1 MYVLGSTYLD
11 TEKQLLVTADQT
23 VALQRK
29 PYLVL
34 LHLIENRHRMITR
47 DELLE
52 RFWGGQEVYDQSVS
66 KAIGSIRRA
75 FGESATSSRFIE
87 TRWGSGYRYVG
98 PFTEQTQV
106 GVGSAVEGVTES
118 ELSDITDSG
127 DSNRGKLG
135 DSNAADQGTPGD
147 GLGRDA
153 ETSNVHRPVTEPLSA
168 EGPRTAPTR
177 DSAKGSGEVPAG
189 KSSNRTVR
197 VYLAAAVIAAA
208 ALFGFLG
215 AERWRHPSETQAATA
230 TVADP
235 ARSVA
240 VLPFQVDQG
249 SAEDTYLGVG
259 FSDAIADRLKTVEQL
274 TVRSSST
281 IRTVL
286 GKEPDAK
293 TAAEKL
299 RVQAVVEGNLHR
311 EAGKIIVKVRV
322 FGQTG
327 AELWSDTFSANNEN
341 IFSAE
346 DSIAKQVLTAIL
358 PHFEGQPVKTLS
370 GPETAKYEAYE
381 KYMKAEFFA
390 TNRSRSSLTKAVGLL
405 EEAITIDPNYARAYA
420 AMANCYQLIGFYEY
434 LPPSEAYPRAEE
446 AARKA
451 MSLDNS
457 NSEAHVAMLSALT
470 DYEHDWVGAEREFK
484 ATVAIDPNYAAAYQY
499 YGFSLLGMGR
509 GEEAVAVTKRAQQLD
524 PVSPS
529 VQTSLAWALFLM
541 RRNEESEQEC
551 KRALELYPDF
561 IPAHQLLGLVYG
573 QMNDNNA
580 ALTEFSEAEA
590 LERDNPVTLILITF
604 ELARS
609 EKKTEARQSLQG
621 ALARPG
627 AAVVPDYYIAATWA
641 EIGDKGK
648 ALESLKRADQHHSN
662 WLIYLPYDPRFDS
675 LRGDPGFKAA
685 FQKSGGRKDVS
696 LSARK

>member
-1 MYVLGSTYLD
+1 MYVLGTTYLD
-11 TEKQLLVTADQT
+11 TEKQLLVTAEGT

-47 DELLE
+47 EELLE
-52 RFWGGQEVYDQSVS
+52 RFWDGQEVYDQSVS
-66 KAIGSIRRA
+66 KAIGSIRKA
-75 FGESATSSRFIE
+75 FGETKESSRFIE
-87 TRWGSGYRYVG
+87 TRWGGGYRYVG
-98 PFTEQTQV
+98 PFSDRSVSGPSHVTGPGVASVAAADVVEAGDVEGEEFEEIGTAPRKKHEV
-106 GVGSAVEGVTES
+106 GVG
-118 ELSDITDSG
+118 
-127 DSNRGKLG
+127 
-135 DSNAADQGTPGD
+135 
-147 GLGRDA
+147 A
-153 ETSNVHRPVTEPLSA
+153 EVSKTRSS
-168 EGPRTAPTR
+168 RTF
-177 DSAKGSGEVPAG
+177 
-189 KSSNRTVR
+189 R
-197 VYLAAAVIAAA
+197 VYLAAAVIAVAA
-208 ALFGFLG
+208 VPAIVAIDRL
-215 AERWRHPSETQAATA
+215 RNPSETEAVTTAASA
-230 TVADP
+230 EP

-240 VLPFQVDQG
+240 VLPFQVDGG
-249 SAEDTYLGVG
+249 SAQDTYLGVG

-286 GKEPDAK
+286 GTEPDAK
-293 TAAEKL
+293 AAAEKL
-299 RVQAVVEGNLHR
+299 RVQTVVEGTLRR
-311 EAGKIIVKVRV
+311 ETGKIIVKVRV
-322 FGQTG
+322 LGLTG
-327 AELWSDTFSANNEN
+327 AEVWSGTFSANNEN

-346 DSIAKQVLTAIL
+346 DSIARQVTTAIL
-358 PHFEGQPVKTLS
+358 PHFEGRPVTMPS
-370 GPETAKYEAYE
+370 GPETARYDAYE

-405 EEAITIDPNYARAYA
+405 EEAITLDPNYARAYA

-451 MSLDNS
+451 MALDNS
-457 NSEAHVAMLSALT
+457 NAEAHVAMLSALT

-499 YGFSLLGMGR
+499 YGFALLGMGR
-509 GEEAVAVTKRAQQLD
+509 GEEAVAVAKRAQQLD

-529 VQTSLAWALFLM
+529 VQTSLAWALFLL
-541 RRNEESEQEC
+541 RRNQESAREC

-573 QMNDNNA
+573 QMNDSSA
-580 ALTEFSEAEA
+580 ALAEFSEAEA
-590 LERDNPVTLILITF
+590 LERDNPVTLILMTF

-609 EKKTEARQSLQG
+609 GKKTEARQALQG

-627 AAVVPDYYIAATWA
+627 TAVVPDYYIAASWS
-641 EIGDKGK
+641 EIGDKAK
-648 ALESLKRADQHHSN
+648 AMESLRRAEQDHSN
-662 WLIYLPYDPRFDS
+662 WLIYLPYDPRFDGMRS
-675 LRGDPGFKAA
+675 YPAFRAA
-685 FQKSGGRKDVS
+685 FQKSGMPNGGA

>member
-47 DELLE
+47 EELLE

-66 KAIGSIRRA
+66 KAIGSIRKA
-75 FGESATSSRFIE
+75 FGETATSSQFIE

-98 PFTEQTQV
+98 PFTEKTSAEPNGGIEARSAASETGKPV
-106 GVGSAVEGVTES
+106 PDLGFGDGEASESDDNRATNREAPAPVSVGS
-118 ELSDITDSG
+118 
-127 DSNRGKLG
+127 
-135 DSNAADQGTPGD
+135 
-147 GLGRDA
+147 
-153 ETSNVHRPVTEPLSA
+153 
-168 EGPRTAPTR
+168 
-177 DSAKGSGEVPAG
+177 PAG
-189 KSSNRTVR
+189 KTSGRTLR
-197 VYLAAAVIAAA
+197 VYLAAAVITVAAVA
-208 ALFGFLG
+208 GIVG
-215 AERWRHPSETQAATA
+215 VERWRHPSQTEVAAS
-230 TVADP
+230 DSNP

-240 VLPFQVDQG
+240 VLPFRTDQG
-249 SAEDTYLGVG
+249 SAEDAYLGVG

-281 IRTVL
+281 IRAVL
-286 GKEPDAK
+286 GSEPDAK

-322 FGQTG
+322 FGPTG

-341 IFSAE
+341 IFNAE

-358 PHFEGQPVKTLS
+358 PHFEGQPVKTPA
-370 GPETAKYEAYE
+370 GPETAKLDAYE

-390 TNRSRSSLTKAVGLL
+390 TNRSRGALTKAVDLL
-405 EEAITIDPNYARAYA
+405 NEAIKIDPNYARAYA
-420 AMANCYQLIGFYEY
+420 SLANCYQLIGFYEY
-434 LPPSEAYPRAEE
+434 LPPSEAYPKAEE

-457 NSEAHVAMLSALT
+457 NAEAHVAMLSALT

-509 GEEAVAVTKRAQQLD
+509 GEEAVAVTKRAQELD

-541 RRNEESEQEC
+541 RRNEESAREC

-573 QMNDNNA
+573 QMNDNTA

-590 LERDNPVTLILITF
+590 LERDNPVTLILMTY

-609 EKKTEARQSLQG
+609 GKKTEARQALQG

-627 AAVVPDYYIAATWA
+627 SLVVPDYYIAATWA
-641 EIGDKGK
+641 EIGDKAK
-648 ALESLKRADQHHSN
+648 ALDSLKHADQHHSN
-662 WLIYLPYDPRFDS
+662 WLIYLPYDPRFDP
-675 LRGDPGFKAA
+675 LRSDPGFRAA
-685 FQKSGGRKDVS
+685 FQKSATRKDVA